1 MTLEELL
8 HGRPARISTRSTNHM
23 WRGFA
28 RSGTQTA
35 CTSQPPVL
43 RGAPPVS
50 APAGVP
56 WTHRLRLSFFVF
68 VIRRCNN
75 PPRRGARGEEGGRW
89 GARARERDRLGPRP
103 RSPLRTLDTRIKR
116 GHSRIRDRAGRS
128 AGRGVKR
135 GAAAP
140 GRRRP
145 GPAAARVRRELSRA
159 DPARHVEYELGTI
172 KNSLQILTPDYI
184 RRYLDTHKLQQ
195 SLQQKHTARVR
206 VPVCGGAYRAG
217 GCGVRC

>member
-1 MTLEELL
+1 MLSERDIQLAIVGEEGRSWGERGDAAMTHEELL

-43 RGAPPVS
+43 RGAPPAS

-68 VIRRCNN
+68 VIRRSNN

-89 GARARERDRLGPRP
+89 GARARDRLARP
-103 RSPLRTLDTRIKR
+103 CERSRTRINR
-116 GHSRIRDRAGRS
+116 GHTCTIRDRAGRS

-145 GPAAARVRRELSRA
+145 GPAAARVRRE
-159 DPARHVEYELGTI
+159 P
-172 KNSLQILTPDYI
+172 
-184 RRYLDTHKLQQ
+184 
-195 SLQQKHTARVR
+195 
-206 VPVCGGAYRAG
+206 
-217 GCGVRC
+217 